1 MIQLLYIS
9 IPTLGVLGNLTVVL
23 HYQYMLKRDRNH
35 QKLEDV
41 VRFNKNENLQDFIS
55 PYLQPSPT
63 LPRETG
69 ILTREVSREFDIISK
84 PKNVSVNRGE

>member
-1 MIQLLYIS
+1 MIQLLYMS
-9 IPTLGVLGNLTVVL
+9 IPTLAVLGNLTVFCH
-23 HYQYMLKRDRNH
+23 HYILKRDRNH

-41 VRFNKNENLQDFIS
+41 VHFNKKENQQDLNS

-69 ILTREVSREFDIISK
+69 ILTGEVSR
-84 PKNVSVNRGE
+84 